1 MFISESILVDTLLG
15 IATLLGLLYFYL
27 TSTFNYWKKK
37 GVPYVKPTII
47 FGNLKEQFFLQR
59 HLFYVIQDI
68 YNNFNGARFGGYFES
83 RTPVLMI
90 CDPALVERILIKDF
104 LYFQNRDFAVD
115 VKQDPLSETLF
126 GLKGRTWRNLRN
138 KLTPTFTTGKLK
150 GMVEQICNSGDDL
163 MNEIEKST
171 EQKKPVDAKKLGIG
185 FTIDVIASCA
195 FGLQFKLDTPEGKQ
209 FRKMMDSISN
219 PSTLQTFRLIFVF
232 FFKRLAKLLG
242 LRQVPQHINDY
253 IIGLVK
259 QTMQF
264 REKNNIQR
272 ADFMQLMM
280 SIKDQTTEGQDIN
293 WKHELTEDDEYLNQ
307 MDYSSGN
314 GKLETGLRGMTD
326 ECIAAQSFV
335 FLTAGSDP
343 TANTITFVLYELAF
357 NPLVQKQLQQE
368 IDLVLQKYGG
378 KMSYESMKD
387 MAYLDLVIQET
398 NRKYSLAGFMRRM
411 CSIPYQIPGTD
422 VVIEK
427 GTKIVIPMHAI
438 HNDPYIYPEPEKFIP
453 ERFEG
458 NNHRSNGGKYL
469 PFGDG
474 PRICIAMRFALLEV
488 KACVAMVMSKYSVKL
503 DQKTQVPLRFSPKI
517 VSPTPC
523 GGIWIQFQ
531 KRT

>member
-138 KLTPTFTTGKLK
+138 KLTPTFTTGKLR

-195 FGLQFKLDTPEGKQ
+195 FGLQFKLDHT
-209 FRKMMDSISN
+209 
-219 PSTLQTFRLIFVF
+219 
-232 FFKRLAKLLG
+232 
-242 LRQVPQHINDY
+242 
-253 IIGLVK
+253 
-259 QTMQF
+259 
-264 REKNNIQR
+264 
-272 ADFMQLMM
+272 
-280 SIKDQTTEGQDIN
+280 
-293 WKHELTEDDEYLNQ
+293 
-307 MDYSSGN
+307 
-314 GKLETGLRGMTD
+314 
-326 ECIAAQSFV
+326 
-335 FLTAGSDP
+335 
-343 TANTITFVLYELAF
+343 
-357 NPLVQKQLQQE
+357 
-368 IDLVLQKYGG
+368 
-378 KMSYESMKD
+378 
-387 MAYLDLVIQET
+387 
-398 NRKYSLAGFMRRM
+398 
-411 CSIPYQIPGTD
+411 
-422 VVIEK
+422 
-427 GTKIVIPMHAI
+427 
-438 HNDPYIYPEPEKFIP
+438 
-453 ERFEG
+453 
-458 NNHRSNGGKYL
+458 
-469 PFGDG
+469 
-474 PRICIAMRFALLEV
+474 
-488 KACVAMVMSKYSVKL
+488 
-503 DQKTQVPLRFSPKI
+503 
-517 VSPTPC
+517 
-523 GGIWIQFQ
+523 
-531 KRT
+531 